1 MQRLNGLTFRQLRA
15 LEAVAETGSIT
26 RAADI
31 LNLTPPAVHTQLRTL
46 EENFNCL
53 MFDRRNSEGF
63 QLTSEGDAL
72 LRAQRQSYQ
81 ALVMA
86 VREINALRKG
96 LAGAVVL
103 GVVSTGKYFAPQL
116 VAEIKRDHPDIDVM
130 LKVGNRDQI
139 IAALQENAV
148 DMAIMGRPPKA
159 PSTAEV
165 VLGDHPHVIILP
177 PDHALANRNHVAP
190 EEILSHPILTR
201 EHGSGTRIIANRY
214 FDRIAPGH
222 VYKTIEMDSNE
233 TIKRAVIAG
242 LGTSLISAHTVI
254 EELRSGR
261 LVTLRGKDF
270 PIMRKWYL
278 LLPKDVVQ
286 TGAVRMISDFI
297 TAEQG
302 RFLPNLPE

>member
-31 LNLTPPAVHTQLRTL
+31 LNLTPPAVHTQLKTL

-53 MFDRRNSEGF
+53 MFDRGNSEGF

-72 LRAQRQSYQ
+72 LRAQRQAYQ
-81 ALVMA
+81 ALPSG
-86 VREINALRKG
+86 VREIDALRKG
-96 LAGAVVL
+96 LAGTVVL

-116 VAEIKRDHPDIDVM
+116 VAEIKRAHPNIDVM

-159 PSTAEV
+159 PLTVEV

-177 PDHALANRNHVAP
+177 PDHALANRNQVTP
-190 EEILSHPILTR
+190 DEILSHTILTR
-201 EHGSGTRIIANRY
+201 EQGSGTRILANRY
-214 FDRIAPGH
+214 FDRIAPGQ
-222 VYKTIEMDSNE
+222 VYQTIEMDSNE
-233 TIKRAVIAG
+233 TIKQAVIAG
-242 LGTSLISAHTVI
+242 LGISLISAHTVI

-261 LVTLRGKDF
+261 LVMLRGNDF

-302 RFLPNLPE
+302 RFLPSLPE